1 MKFHKDW
8 VVVQV
13 QVMKELIMVSP
24 KLVFQKGTSKELA
37 DITLTL

>member
-13 QVMKELIMVSP
+13 RVMKESIMASP
-24 KLVFQKGTSKELA
+24 NLVFQKGTSK
-37 DITLTL
+37 